1 MPSAPYLPDAM
12 NAPTDSS
19 LLDSGMEDVPLTA
32 ASQAE
37 RAANM
42 LKAARLLVVDDSK
55 MMRMGIAR
63 SLRQLGV
70 ELIEEAANGREALD
84 RLREESFDLMLLDVE
99 MPEMNGREVLAA
111 MQQSPQLRGFPVI
124 VISGGQ
130 DIEDVVRCIELGAED
145 YLPKPFSQVLL
156 KARLTSSI
164 EKKRLRDLERMRRQQ
179 LQEQH
184 EQLEREQDKTEN
196 LLLNILPRSVSQR
209 LKGGEKRIADAHHE
223 VSVLFADLVGFTQ
236 LSHGMSA
243 EKLVNMLDEI
253 FSRFDCIVGDAG
265 VEKIK
270 TIGDSYMLVGGV
282 PEPRVDHAVAVV
294 EVGFAML
301 DAMDSFNRA
310 HGTQLQIR
318 IGVNS
323 GPVVAGVIG
332 MHKFTY
338 DLWGNTVNVA
348 SRMESTGVPGRIHVS
363 PSTALHLQGRFDLE
377 ARGAVSVKGIGEVDT
392 FFVQRQA
399 ASSAP

>member
-253 FSRFDCIVGDAG
+253 FSRFDWIVGDAG

-338 DLWGNTVNVA
+338 DLWGNTVNGA

>member
-1 MPSAPYLPDAM
+1 M
-12 NAPTDSS
+12 NAPQELPPLHSD
-19 LLDSGMEDVPLTA
+19 MEDVPLTA

-70 ELIEEAANGREALD
+70 ELIEEAANGREALQ

-99 MPEMNGREVLAA
+99 MPEMTGREVLAE
-111 MQQSPQLRGFPVI
+111 MQKSVQLRGFPVI

-130 DIEDVVRCIELGAED
+130 DIDDVVRCIELGAED

-184 EQLEREQDKTEN
+184 EQLEREQEKTEN

-209 LKGGEKRIADAHHE
+209 LKSGEKRIADAHQD

-236 LSHGMSA
+236 MSHGMSA
-243 EKLVNMLDEI
+243 ERLVNMLDEI
-253 FSRFDCIVGDAG
+253 FSRFDWIVGDAG
-265 VEKIK
+265 IEKIK
-270 TIGDSYMLVGGV
+270 TIGDCYMMVSGV
-282 PEPRVDHAVAVV
+282 PEPRADHAVAVV
-294 EVGFAML
+294 DAGFALL

-363 PSTALHLQGRFDLE
+363 PSTARHLQEHFVLE
-377 ARGAVSVKGIGEVDT
+377 ARGSVAVKGIGEVET
-392 FFVQRQA
+392 FFVQGRT
-399 ASSAP
+399 SS

>member
-99 MPEMNGREVLAA
+99 VPEMNGREVLAA

-253 FSRFDCIVGDAG
+253 FSRFDWIVGDAG

>member
-1 MPSAPYLPDAM
+1 
-12 NAPTDSS
+12 
-19 LLDSGMEDVPLTA
+19 MEDVPLTA

-70 ELIEEAANGREALD
+70 ELIEEAANGREALQ

-99 MPEMNGREVLAA
+99 MPEMTGREVLAE
-111 MQQSPQLRGFPVI
+111 MQKSVQLRGFPVI

-130 DIEDVVRCIELGAED
+130 DIDDVVRCIELGAED

-184 EQLEREQDKTEN
+184 EQLEREQEKTEN

-209 LKGGEKRIADAHHE
+209 LKSGEKRIADAHQD

-236 LSHGMSA
+236 MSHGMSA
-243 EKLVNMLDEI
+243 ERLVNMLDEI
-253 FSRFDCIVGDAG
+253 FSRFDWIVGDAG
-265 VEKIK
+265 IEKIK
-270 TIGDSYMLVGGV
+270 TIGDCYMMVSGV
-282 PEPRVDHAVAVV
+282 PEPRADHAVAVV
-294 EVGFAML
+294 DAGFALL

-363 PSTALHLQGRFDLE
+363 PSTARHLQEHFVLE
-377 ARGAVSVKGIGEVDT
+377 ARGSVAVKGIGEVET
-392 FFVQRQA
+392 FFVQGRT
-399 ASSAP
+399 SS

>member
-1 MPSAPYLPDAM
+1 MPWAPYLPDAM
-12 NAPTDSS
+12 NASADSS

-253 FSRFDCIVGDAG
+253 FSRFDWIVGDAG

-363 PSTALHLQGRFDLE
+363 PSTALHLQGRFELE

>member
-1 MPSAPYLPDAM
+1 M
-12 NAPTDSS
+12 NAPQELPHLHSD
-19 LLDSGMEDVPLTA
+19 MEDVPLTA

-70 ELIEEAANGREALD
+70 ELIEEAANGREALQ

-99 MPEMNGREVLAA
+99 MPEMTGREVLAE
-111 MQQSPQLRGFPVI
+111 MQKSVQLRGFPVI

-130 DIEDVVRCIELGAED
+130 DIDDVVRCIELGAED

-184 EQLEREQDKTEN
+184 EQLEREQEKTEN

-209 LKGGEKRIADAHHE
+209 LKSGEKRIADAHQD

-236 LSHGMSA
+236 MSHGMSA
-243 EKLVNMLDEI
+243 ERLVNMLDEI
-253 FSRFDCIVGDAG
+253 FSRFDWIVGDAG
-265 VEKIK
+265 IEKIK
-270 TIGDSYMLVGGV
+270 TIGDCYMMVSGV
-282 PEPRVDHAVAVV
+282 PEPRADHAVAVV
-294 EVGFAML
+294 DAGFALL

-363 PSTALHLQGRFDLE
+363 PSTARHLQEHFVLE
-377 ARGAVSVKGIGEVDT
+377 ARGSVAVKGIGEVET
-392 FFVQRQA
+392 FFVQGRT
-399 ASSAP
+399 SS

>member
-1 MPSAPYLPDAM
+1 M
-12 NAPTDSS
+12 NAPADLPTPQVD
-19 LLDSGMEDVPLTA
+19 MEDVPLTA

-70 ELIEEAANGREALD
+70 ELIEEASNGKEALQ
-84 RLREESFDLMLLDVE
+84 RLRDESFDLMLLDVE
-99 MPEMNGREVLAA
+99 MPEMTGREVLAE
-111 MQQSPQLRGFPVI
+111 MQKSVQLRGFPVI

-184 EQLEREQDKTEN
+184 EQLEREQEKTEN

-209 LKGGEKRIADAHHE
+209 LKSGEKRIALAAQHLASLG
-223 VSVLFADLVGFTQ
+223 VSTPQ
-236 LSHGMSA
+236 
-243 EKLVNMLDEI
+243 E
-253 FSRFDCIVGDAG
+253 R
-265 VEKIK
+265 
-270 TIGDSYMLVGGV
+270 
-282 PEPRVDHAVAVV
+282 
-294 EVGFAML
+294 
-301 DAMDSFNRA
+301 
-310 HGTQLQIR
+310 
-318 IGVNS
+318 
-323 GPVVAGVIG
+323 
-332 MHKFTY
+332 
-338 DLWGNTVNVA
+338 
-348 SRMESTGVPGRIHVS
+348 
-363 PSTALHLQGRFDLE
+363 
-377 ARGAVSVKGIGEVDT
+377 
-392 FFVQRQA
+392 
-399 ASSAP
+399 

>member
-1 MPSAPYLPDAM
+1 MISPPD
-12 NAPTDSS
+12 PS
-19 LLDSGMEDVPLTA
+19 LLDSGLEDEPLTA
-32 ASQAE
+32 ASQSQ
-37 RAANM
+37 RAASM
-42 LKAARLLVVDDSK
+42 LKASRLLVVDDSK

-70 ELIEEAANGREALD
+70 ELIEEAANGRQALE
-84 RLREESFDLMLLDVE
+84 RLSSEPFDLMLLDVE
-99 MPEMNGREVLAA
+99 MPEMTGREVLEQ

-130 DIEDVVRCIELGAED
+130 DIDDVVRCIELGAED
-145 YLPKPFSQVLL
+145 YLSKPFSQVLL

-164 EKKRLRDLERMRRQQ
+164 EKKRLRDLERMRRTQ

-184 EQLEREQDKTEN
+184 EQLGREQEKTEN

-209 LKGGEKRIADAHHE
+209 LKGGEKRIADAHGE

-236 LSHGMSA
+236 LSNGMPA
-243 EKLVNMLDEI
+243 EQLVNMLDDI
-253 FSRFDCIVGDAG
+253 FSRFDQIVGDAG

-270 TIGDSYMLVGGV
+270 TIGDCYMLVGGV
-282 PEPRVDHAVAVV
+282 PEFRPDHAVAVV
-294 EVGFAML
+294 AVGFAML
-301 DAMDSFNRA
+301 EAMAAFNRA

-348 SRMESTGVPGRIHVS
+348 SRMESTGVPGRVHVS
-363 PSTALHLQGRFDLE
+363 PSTAQHLHTHFKLE
-377 ARGAVSVKGIGEVDT
+377 ARGSVSVKGIGEVET
-392 FFVQRQA
+392 FFVQAGA
-399 ASSAP
+399 AR